1 MSAWMASRGEVVEGP
16 LTLEIDAVS
25 GAGEPRRRTRQ
36 DLGPTSALRSW
47 RTISEQIK
55 AASNVVLFLDF
66 DGTLVGLR
74 PHPED
79 VRVPKGVRQLLRRL
93 ARHEGVIVVIA
104 SGRRVRDLKRLI
116 GLKRLRYFG
125 VHGAEPQG
133 GGVSLSKRTR
143 AALRDAHR
151 SFAQEAA
158 QLRGVWVE
166 PKGISFAVHYR
177 RAASPSVLRARQ
189 SLLRIVGDSGD
200 LLRILNGKKV
210 WEVLPREIGG
220 KWGVVEKVMKEMPEG
235 ARIIYIGDDETD
247 EEAFRVLPDQITVA
261 VGKRSGT
268 RASYHL
274 PSSASVLRFLAR
286 LEKELP

>member
-1 MSAWMASRGEVVEGP
+1 MSAWTSSRGDVVEDP
-16 LTLEIDAVS
+16 LTLEINAFSETSQPKRSALRD
-25 GAGEPRRRTRQ
+25 Q
-36 DLGPTSALRSW
+36 GPPSALRSW
-47 RTISEQIK
+47 RKISERVK
-55 AASNVVLFLDF
+55 AAGNVVLFLDF
-66 DGTLVGLR
+66 DGTLVGLQPR
-74 PHPED
+74 PED
-79 VRVPKGVRQLLRRL
+79 VRVPKGLRQLLRRL
-93 ARHEGVIVVIA
+93 ARHERVIVVIA

-133 GGVSLSKRTR
+133 GGVPLSKGTR
-143 AALRDAHR
+143 AVLRDAHC
-151 SFAQEAA
+151 SFVREAA
-158 QLRGVWVE
+158 QLRGLWVE

-200 LLRILNGKKV
+200 VLRILNGKKV

-220 KWGVVEKVMKEMPEG
+220 KWGVVERVMREVPEG
-235 ARIIYIGDDETD
+235 AGIIYIGDDETD

-268 RASYHL
+268 RARYYL
-274 PSSASVLRFLAR
+274 PSSASVLRFLAQ

>member
-1 MSAWMASRGEVVEGP
+1 MTAWMASRGEVADGP
-16 LTLEIDAVS
+16 LTLEIDTIAA
-25 GAGEPRRRTRQ
+25 AGDPKRRAARSP
-36 DLGPTSALRSW
+36 GPPSALRSW
-47 RTISEQIK
+47 RKISERVK
-55 AASNVVLFLDF
+55 AAGSVAVFLDF

-74 PHPED
+74 PRPED

-93 ARHEGVIVVIA
+93 ARHERVSVVIA

-133 GGVSLSKRTR
+133 GGVRLSKRTR
-143 AALRDAHR
+143 AALREAHG
-151 SFAQEAA
+151 SFVREAT

-189 SLLRIVGDSGD
+189 SLLRIVGDFGD
-200 LLRILNGKKV
+200 VLRILNGKEV

-220 KWGVVEKVMKEMPEG
+220 KWGVVEKVTGEMPEG
-235 ARIIYIGDDETD
+235 TAIIYIGDDETD

-261 VGKRSGT
+261 VGKRSDT
-268 RASYHL
+268 RARYYL
-274 PSSASVLRFLAR
+274 PSSASVLRFLAQ
-286 LEKELP
+286 LERELP

>member
-1 MSAWMASRGEVVEGP
+1 MVSQGDVAEGP
-16 LTLEIDAVS
+16 LTLEIDTIAA
-25 GAGEPRRRTRQ
+25 AGQPKRRALRVPGQ
-36 DLGPTSALRSW
+36 PSALRSW
-47 RTISEQIK
+47 RKISERVK
-55 AASNVVLFLDF
+55 AAGNVAIFLDF
-66 DGTLVGLR
+66 DGTLVSLR
-74 PHPED
+74 PRPED

-93 ARHEGVIVVIA
+93 ARHEGVVVVIA

-133 GGVSLSKRTR
+133 GGMQLSKRTR
-143 AALRDAHR
+143 TALREAHG
-151 SFAQEAA
+151 SFVREAVH
-158 QLRGVWVE
+158 LRGVWVE

-189 SLLRIVGDSGD
+189 CLLRIVGDFGD
-200 LLRILNGKKV
+200 VLRILNGKEV

-220 KWGVVEKVMKEMPEG
+220 KWGVVEKVTGEMPEG
-235 ARIIYIGDDETD
+235 AAIIYIGDDETD

-261 VGKRSGT
+261 VGKRINT
-268 RASYHL
+268 AARYYL
-274 PSSASVLRFLAR
+274 PSSASVLRFLAQ

>member
-1 MSAWMASRGEVVEGP
+1 MSAWMASRSDVAEGP
-16 LTLEIDAVS
+16 PTLEIDAFT
-25 GAGEPRRRTRQ
+25 GASRPKRRALRDQ
-36 DLGPTSALRSW
+36 GPPSALRSW
-47 RTISEQIK
+47 RKIRERVK
-55 AASNVVLFLDF
+55 AAGNVVLFLDF

-74 PHPED
+74 SRPED

-133 GGVSLSKRTR
+133 GGVPLSKRTR
-143 AALRDAHR
+143 AALRDAHC
-151 SFAQEAA
+151 SFVREAA

-200 LLRILNGKKV
+200 VLRILNGKKV
-210 WEVLPREIGG
+210 WEVLPCEIGG
-220 KWGVVEKVMKEMPEG
+220 KWGIVERVMREMPEG
-235 ARIIYIGDDETD
+235 AEIIYIGDDEAD

-261 VGKRSGT
+261 VGKRSDT
-268 RASYHL
+268 RARYHL
-274 PSSASVLRFLAR
+274 PSSASVLRFLAQ